1 MDRVK
6 RILNPFSHDSRHS
19 RQDIENI
26 FSFLRFIILGIYLPW
41 VYSGV
46 FSCLFWSVLCG
57 FFSMLRTHPFVPI
70 ACLGS
75 QDECFSCIFNEAEVN
90 MGMFV

>member
-1 MDRVK
+1 M
-6 RILNPFSHDSRHS
+6 LNPFIHDSRHT

-26 FSFLRFIILGIYLPW
+26 FSFFKVYNFGYLPTLGLQW
-41 VYSGV
+41 
-46 FSCLFWSVLCG
+46 G
-57 FFSMLRTHPFVPI
+57 FFLFVLACFVWVFLMLRTHPFVPI

>member
-1 MDRVK
+1 M
-6 RILNPFSHDSRHS
+6 
-19 RQDIENI
+19 
-26 FSFLRFIILGIYLPW
+26 FSFLRFTVLFFFP
-41 VYSGV
+41 
-46 FSCLFWSVLCG
+46 CLFWSVFCVSL
-57 FFSMLRTHPFVPI
+57 MLRTHPFVPI